1 MTLNRPD
8 ADKWLQE
15 LIDIDQ
21 SECSYKER
29 YKRLQLFFNRL
40 LKSLVDP
47 HIAYT
52 DQYTMLDAVTK
63 QDSLFAQLKQKLFS
77 LRNRLIKCAN
87 RNEQEL
93 HLKFYHDLNLLIE
106 LIQITRGEATTEDI
120 KRHVSKINQEAQKS
134 IPSTPTEV
142 NEPLVST
149 VSYDNP
155 QKTNGNSTALDSDFE
170 GRGQIIVRELRVRVV
185 TIMTDRLSVCLDNH
199 DEVNSEFKDP
209 FEVTWINGTDH
220 SPFNSI
226 SKEIWTGA
234 VLNLVNVR
242 QSKGNG
248 YLVDYFVIEPDYLI
262 DISSLAECFQSYTT
276 SSTLFITNRLKE
288 SVNSGPIRIGNVVNT
303 FFDALVYENSQNR
316 VTVND
321 LLAKIFNE
329 SPIELAACP
338 DLQTEE
344 DSRRFFEEVK
354 KQFNHLAK
362 VTRSKL
368 NEPEYAV
375 DLSKAY
381 VEPSFL
387 CPSFGVQGRFDFLM
401 IDNIDNKTVKRK
413 AVIIE
418 LKSGKT
424 PFGDTKGTAIGENH
438 AAQIALYRL
447 VTEQNLSIDYRN
459 ITNYILYSKIDD
471 KNLRQISFPLVR
483 LQKLIAIRNK
493 IVVEEHRLVNS
504 EAKDLIKVHFGLIAD
519 LIEELAMNPTTLVK
533 NYILPS
539 IISIYKQ
546 INSFSELE
554 RAYFSRYYQ
563 FIARESYLSKCSDFG
578 GEISRSQSSLWLN
591 AAEQKEEAG
600 ELLSDLE
607 VIREAG
613 ENDAA
618 TICFAF
624 KKKRPDEISN
634 FRENDIILLYHQE
647 ERDSSVVNQIVFKG
661 IIKEISDSRIWVKLR
676 YRQKREDLFK
686 EGKLFTLERDFMDH
700 SFTQMYRGLYAFLS
714 HGDTEMKELFLGLKK
729 PQFDETIKLVSEPDP
744 GLRVIVEQAVRNSD
758 YYLLEGP
765 PGTGKTSRA
774 MKAMIKEFSDSGKI
788 ILLLAYTNRAVDE
801 ICQVL
806 DDQGG
811 LGLSYI
817 RLGSSLSSSE
827 NSQPR
832 LLENVIA
839 HCKRRDEVREVIDNH
854 KIFVGTVASLSGKSD
869 LFLLKSFDVA
879 ILDEASQVLE
889 PQLLGLISSKNASG
903 ERSIRKWIMIGDQ
916 KQLPAIVIQ
925 PKSMTKVF
933 YDKLYAIGLFDC
945 RSSLFERLLFNV
957 RRNSWQLALG
967 TLVKQGRMHQMVSK
981 LPNQL
986 FYRGE
991 LEVADPTR
999 QLAEYGKYS
1008 VTPVKEGI
1016 LSVFDQRLAFLDTIK
1031 ESDFES
1037 VKTSLNEAKVAC
1049 KLVLALYNHSLVAG
1063 IEFDPEKTVGII
1075 APYRRQIAL
1084 IRNLLYESG
1093 FKYAREITIDTIER
1107 FQGSQREV
1115 IIYSMCINN
1124 LSQVNALSEER
1135 IRLQGEDIEIDRKLN
1150 VALTR
1155 AREYMVIVGNA
1166 KLMRYDE
1173 ILNEL
1178 VSHYE
1183 TNGGFFPFS
1192 EVKRLFLD

>member
-1 MTLNRPD
+1 MTVNRPD

-77 LRNRLIKCAN
+77 LRNRLIKSAN

-106 LIQITRGEATTEDI
+106 LIQITRGEATIENI
-120 KRHVSKINQEAQKS
+120 KRHVSKINQEAQNS
-134 IPSTPTEV
+134 NPYTPTEV

-149 VSYDNP
+149 IPYNNP
-155 QKTNGNSTALDSDFE
+155 KKANSNSTALNSDFE
-170 GRGQIIVRELRVRVV
+170 GRGLIIVRELRVRVV

-199 DEVNSEFKDP
+199 DEVNSEFKDS

-262 DISSLAECFQSYTT
+262 DIASLSECFQSYTT
-276 SSTLFITNRLKE
+276 SWTLFFTNRLRE
-288 SVNSGPIRIGNVVNT
+288 SVNSMPVRIGNIVNT
-303 FFDALVYENSQNR
+303 FFDALVCESSQNR
-316 VTVND
+316 ATVKN
-321 LLAKIFNE
+321 LLIMSFKE
-329 SPIELAACP
+329 SPIELVACP
-338 DLQTEE
+338 DLQTDEN
-344 DSRRFFEEVK
+344 SKRFFEEVK

-375 DLSKAY
+375 NLRKAY

-401 IDNIDNKTVKRK
+401 IDNIDNRTSKRK

-424 PFGDTKGTAIGENH
+424 PFVDTKGTAIGENH

-483 LQKLIAIRNK
+483 YQNLIAIRNK

-504 EAKDLIKVHFGLIAD
+504 EPKELIKVHFGLIAD

-533 NYILPS
+533 NYILPG
-539 IISIYKQ
+539 IISIYQQ
-546 INSFSELE
+546 INSFNELE
-554 RAYFSRYYQ
+554 RAYFSLYYQ
-563 FIARESYLSKCSDFG
+563 FIARESYLSKCSDLG

-591 AAEQKEEAG
+591 SAEQKEEAG

-607 VIREAG
+607 VIREVG
-613 ENDAA
+613 ENDASI
-618 TICFAF
+618 ICFTF
-624 KKKRPDEISN
+624 KNKKPNEISN

-661 IIKEISDSRIWVKLR
+661 IIKEISDSRILVKLR
-676 YRQKREDLFK
+676 YRQNREDLFM
-686 EGKLFTLERDFMDH
+686 EGKFFTLERDFMDN
-700 SFTQMYRGLYAFLS
+700 SFTQMYKGLYAFLS
-714 HGDTEMKELFLGLKK
+714 LIDTEMKELFLGLKE
-729 PQFDETIKLVSEPDP
+729 PQFDGTIKLVSEPEP
-744 GLRVIVEQAVRNSD
+744 GLRVIVEHAVRNSD

-811 LGLSYI
+811 LGLPYI

-832 LLENVIA
+832 LLGNVIA

-854 KIFVGTVASLSGKSD
+854 KIFVGTVASLSGKLD

-925 PKSMTKVF
+925 PKLMTEVF
-933 YDKLYAIGLFDC
+933 DDKLKAIGLIDC
-945 RSSLFERLLFNV
+945 RSSLFERLLNNV
-957 RRNSWQLALG
+957 KVKKWVLATDKLR
-967 TLVKQGRMHQMVSK
+967 KQGRMHQMIAD

-986 FYRGE
+986 FYQGE
-991 LEVADPTR
+991 LKVADPTR

-1008 VTPVKEGI
+1008 VNPVNEGN
-1016 LSVFDQRLAFLDTIK
+1016 LSVFNQRLAFLDTIK
-1031 ESDFES
+1031 ESNSES
-1037 VKTSLNEAKVAC
+1037 AKTSLNEAKVVC
-1049 KLVLALYNHSLVAG
+1049 KLVLTLFNHPLVDQN
-1063 IEFDPEKTVGII
+1063 EFDPKKTVGII

-1093 FKYAREITIDTIER
+1093 FKYAQEITIDTIER

-1115 IIYSMCINN
+1115 IIYSMCLNN
-1124 LSQVNALSEER
+1124 LSQINALSEER
-1135 IRLQGEDIEIDRKLN
+1135 VKLIGEELEIDRKLN

-1155 AREYMVIVGNA
+1155 AQEYMIIVGNA
-1166 KLMRYDE
+1166 ALMRRDP
-1173 ILNEL
+1173 ILNQ
-1178 VSHYE
+1178 VVNHYQDK
-1183 TNGGFFPFS
+1183 GGYYTFD
-1192 EVKRLFLD
+1192 EVRRLFLS